1 MIALK
6 DILYKV
12 EPITILGDSNRNI
25 NQLQFDSRKVA
36 QDDVFIAVNGT
47 QVDGHKFI
55 DSCIKAGA
63 TCIVCEDIP
72 ENTPENICFI
82 QVSNSAKTLGIMA
95 SNFYN
100 QASSKLKLVGI
111 TGTNGKTST
120 VTMLF
125 NLFTQLGYKVGMLST
140 VSNRIGNREI
150 KATHTTPDAIQLNA
164 LLQEMLDKGCDYC
177 FMEVSSHAIVQHRTA
192 GLDFAGGIFS
202 NITHDHLDFH
212 KTFSEYIKAKK
223 AFFDGLN
230 KEAFALTNIDDKNG
244 MVMLQNTKARKLSY
258 GLNGLA
264 DYKARILENSFNG
277 LHLELNNKELYVP
290 VVGKFNAYNILAVYA
305 TAMELGADEM
315 EVLTELSRINTAEGR
330 FEYLKSTN
338 DIVAIVDYAHTP
350 DALKNVLNTINDI
363 RGGNEQLITVVGAG
377 GDRDKT
383 KRPEMAE
390 IAAELSNRVILTSD
404 NPRTEN
410 PEDILNDMEAGI
422 PADRKR
428 ITLRIS
434 NREEAIKTA
443 VAIAQSGDIV
453 LVAGKGHEK
462 YQEVNGVR
470 HHFDDKEILT
480 ELLIKEN

>member
-1 MIALK
+1 MVALTN
-6 DILYKV
+6 ILNKV

-25 NQLQFDSRKVA
+25 NQIQFDSRKVA

-55 DSCIKAGA
+55 ASCIEAGA

-140 VSNRIGNREI
+140 VSNRIGHREI

-164 LLQEMLDKGCDYC
+164 LLQEMLDEGCDYC

-264 DYKARILENSFNG
+264 DYKARIIENSFNG

-305 TAMELGADEM
+305 TAIELGADEM
-315 EVLTELSRINTAEGR
+315 EILTELSRINTAEGR
-330 FEYLKSTN
+330 FEYLKST
-338 DIVAIVDYAHTP
+338 DGIVAIVDYAHTP

-422 PADRKR
+422 PVDRKR